1 MRFGSLSRFY
11 KRLGFRLTLWYSTLF
26 IISSVVLSIISYGYL
41 ASSLRDNRKVI
52 QSKLEEIA
60 ALDRQGGIAAI
71 ESAPAVKQPASRRN
85 AFFIRILDGKNAVV
99 FLSNPKLWRDFEIE
113 SLDTQTIH
121 GAWQYVPSR
130 KDGDVLELTSARLSN
145 GFLVQVGKPLE
156 DRTEIVEHYRETI
169 IAVISGMVFLGLAGG
184 AFLAFRALLPVRHL
198 IQITKSIITTGRMDA
213 RVPVSGSGDE
223 LDELTQL
230 FNQMLDRIEA
240 LIKGMKEALDN
251 VAHDL
256 RTPLARLRGAAE
268 MTLQAE
274 APPEQCREALA
285 GCVEECDRIQ
295 KLLDS
300 LMDISEAETGTM
312 RLQLENLV
320 VADLIDEVVDLYQY
334 VAEDKGVSIS
344 VTCGK
349 NVVITAD
356 RNRFIQVLANLL
368 DNAIKYSPPGGQVS
382 IKVDHEQHRTRIAFE
397 DKGIGVP
404 FEEAA
409 KIWDRLYR
417 GDKSRSQPGL
427 GLGLS
432 LVRAVVHAHNG
443 QVNVQST
450 PGQGSVFTIF
460 FPDPA
465 HGTLSKL

>member
-1 MRFGSLSRFY
+1 MRRS
-11 KRLGFRLTLWYSTLF
+11 LGFRLAGWYF
-26 IISSVVLSIISYGYL
+26 VIFVLSSLAVSIVSYVFL
-41 ASSLRDNRKVI
+41 SSSLQDNRKAI
-52 QSKLEEIA
+52 QGKMQELAVLAETAGVEGIEQA
-60 ALDRQGGIAAI
+60 AEVRRRPSRGTAFFVRVVNPEGRGVFVNNPRLWGKFDIESFLDR
-71 ESAPAVKQPASRRN
+71 PA
-85 AFFIRILDGKNAVV
+85 
-99 FLSNPKLWRDFEIE
+99 E
-113 SLDTQTIH
+113 
-121 GAWQYVPSR
+121 GAWQYVPS
-130 KDGDVLELTSARLSN
+130 KGDGDVLELTTAKLPN
-145 GFLVQVGKPLE
+145 GYLLQVGRTVEGRDEILE
-156 DRTEIVEHYRETI
+156 DYRNTI
-169 IAVISGMVFLGLAGG
+169 TGVTIPMMLIALSGGIF
-184 AFLAFRALLPVRHL
+184 FSFRALRPVRHL
-198 IQITKSIITTGRMDA
+198 IQTTRSIVATGRIDA

-230 FNQMLDRIEA
+230 FNQMLERIEA
-240 LIKGMKEALDN
+240 LIKGMREALDN

-256 RTPLARLRGAAE
+256 RSPLARLRGAAE

-274 APPEQCREALA
+274 APHEQCREALA
-285 GCVEECDRIQ
+285 GCVEESDRIQ

-312 RLQLENLV
+312 RLQLEKVV

-334 VAEDKGVSIS
+334 VAEDKGVSIA

-368 DNAIKYSPPGGQVS
+368 DNAIKYSLPGGQVS
-382 IKVDHEQHRTRIAFE
+382 IKVDHEQHRTRIAFA
-397 DKGIGVP
+397 DKGIGVSL
-404 FEEAA
+404 EETA

-443 QVNVQST
+443 QVDVQSA
-450 PGQGSVFTIF
+450 PGQGAVFTIS
-460 FPDPA
+460 FPDLS
-465 HGTLSKL
+465 HGNLSKL